1 MEPITTAI
9 IAAIAAGALKA
20 AGSIGEKAI
29 ADSYAGLKA
38 LIVRK
43 FGQQSDVVK
52 AVESVE
58 SRPDSAGRQQTLAE
72 EGAAAKLD
80 QDQDVVKAAQELIE
94 QIKAQPGG
102 QAHIQSAVGSYIAQA
117 DRGSTAQVHV
127 NQPRE

>member
-58 SRPDSAGRQQTLAE
+58 ARPESAGRQQTLAE
-72 EGAAAKLD
+72 EAAAAKLD